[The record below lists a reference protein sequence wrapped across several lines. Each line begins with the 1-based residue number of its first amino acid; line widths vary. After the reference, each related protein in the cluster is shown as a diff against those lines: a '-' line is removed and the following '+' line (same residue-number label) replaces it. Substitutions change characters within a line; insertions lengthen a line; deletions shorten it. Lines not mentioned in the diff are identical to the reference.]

1 MNFLKIPL
9 LFSLCLLLLSACS
22 SGESNSTNNTSSPTT
37 ADPRNDAPPAK
48 EGQIVAKTFRGLEIR
63 PINFPGQTFMGIR
76 AKVPMDRIQSTYG
89 PNMSKVMT
97 ACQNAGL
104 RMDGMPSALFY
115 EFNEEAKYID
125 MAATIAVT
133 AGQAVGGGVEIF
145 TLPNAKALQID
156 YYGTYQGIANAH
168 YAMDDYM
175 STYKLLQNRA
185 IPVIE
190 EYITDPGAQP
200 DPSKRLTKVTYF
212 YR

>member
-1 MNFLKIPL
+1 MNFLRIPL
-9 LFSLCLLLLSACS
+9 IFCLCLLLASACN
-22 SGESNSTNNTSSPTT
+22 SGESNSSSTTNRTNT
-37 ADPRNDAPPAK
+37 ADPTKDAPPAK
-48 EGQIVAKTFRGLEIR
+48 DGQVSAKTFRGLEIR
-63 PINFPGQTFMGIR
+63 PITFVGQTFMGIR

-89 PNMSKVMT
+89 PNMNKVFT

-104 RMDGMPSALFY
+104 QMAGMPSALFY

-133 AGQAVGGGVEIF
+133 SGKNVGGGVEVF
-145 TLPNAKALQID
+145 TLPTTKALQID

-175 STYKLLQNRA
+175 STYKLIQNRA

-212 YR
+212 YL